1 MMYQEDTRRSTFD
14 LRRARY
20 FESRAEALRNQR
32 HGDARHHHK
41 EKMPEKPRRAS
52 S

>member
-1 MMYQEDTRRSTFD
+1 MYLQDTRRSTFD

-20 FESRAEALRNQR
+20 FESREEQPRNQQHLDTKPHR
-32 HGDARHHHK
+32 K
-41 EKMPEKPRRAS
+41 LPENPGRAS